1 MFSSPRLPGETEKMS
16 VPAFI
21 EKSFQLATDLM
32 FSIWPQ
38 PVPDK
43 KHLMNCKIISHRGEH
58 DHTTILE
65 NTIPAFENSL
75 QNNIWGIELDL
86 RWTKDLHPVIFHDS
100 NLERLFHS
108 NIEISQLRLADLQK
122 NFPLIPTLDE
132 VVEKFGKKL
141 HLMLEIKKEFY
152 PEPEYQNQV
161 LQKIFAPLRPF
172 EDFHI
177 LSLSPE
183 MFPMITF
190 IDKSNFLPIAEL
202 NFTALSDMA
211 LKNNFCGITGH
222 YLFLSNSILQKHW
235 SVGQKVGTGF
245 ISSRN
250 ALFRELNRGVDWI
263 FSNHAGKLQH
273 IRDHYLTIEHD

>member
-1 MFSSPRLPGETEKMS
+1 MS
-16 VPAFI
+16 IPAFI
-21 EKSFQLATDLM
+21 EKSFQLATDLI

-38 PVPDK
+38 PVPGGK
-43 KHLMNCKIISHRGEH
+43 QLMNCKIISHRGEH
-58 DHTTILE
+58 DNRTIFE

-108 NIEISQLRLADLQK
+108 NIEISQLRLAELQK

-152 PEPEYQNQV
+152 PEPDYQNQV
-161 LQKIFAPLRPF
+161 LQKIFAPLSPLK
-172 EDFHI
+172 DFHI

-183 MFPMITF
+183 MFPIITF
-190 IDKSNFLPIAEL
+190 VDQSSFLPIAEL
-202 NFTALSDMA
+202 NFTALSNMA

-263 FSNHAGKLQH
+263 FSNHAEKLQH
-273 IRDHYLTIEHD
+273 IRDHYLTIAYE

>member
-1 MFSSPRLPGETEKMS
+1 LSGETEKMS
-16 VPAFI
+16 IPAFI
-21 EKSFQLATDLM
+21 EKNFQVVTDFM

-43 KHLMNCKIISHRGEH
+43 KRLMNCKIISHRGEYNNI
-58 DHTTILE
+58 TIFE
-65 NTIPAFENSL
+65 NTIPAFENSFKKG
-75 QNNIWGIELDL
+75 IWGIELDL
-86 RWTKDLHPVIFHDS
+86 RWTKDLHPVIFHDP
-100 NLERLFHS
+100 NLERLFHAD
-108 NIEISQLRLADLQK
+108 IGISQLSLSDLQK
-122 NFPLIPTLDE
+122 QFPMIPTLDE

-152 PEPEYQNQV
+152 PDPEYQNQI
-161 LQKIFAPLRPF
+161 LQKIFNPLKPF
-172 EDFHI
+172 KDFHI

-183 MFPMITF
+183 MFPIITF
-190 IDKSNFLPIAEL
+190 IGKSNFLPIAEL
-202 NFTALSDMA
+202 NFIALSKMA
-211 LKNNFCGITGH
+211 LKDNLCGITGH

-273 IRDHYLTIEHD
+273 IRNHYLGKEAFHPSGG